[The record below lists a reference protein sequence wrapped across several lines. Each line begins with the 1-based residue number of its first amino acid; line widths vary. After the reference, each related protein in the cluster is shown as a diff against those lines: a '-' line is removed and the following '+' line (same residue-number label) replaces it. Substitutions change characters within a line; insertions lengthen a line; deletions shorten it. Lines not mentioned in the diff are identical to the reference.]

1 MLLLKRQK
9 SNMNPNDRIRIKHM
23 LIAAEEALTFVEKVN
38 YEEFSKNR
46 MLILSVIKD
55 IEIIGEAASKISKET
70 MMLYSV
76 IPWQD
81 IIGMRN
87 RLIHG
92 YFDVD
97 IKLVWNT
104 LSYNLPEIIQQLK
117 NILEDDS

>member
-1 MLLLKRQK
+1 MKDDDK
-9 SNMNPNDRIRIKHM
+9 IRVQHM
-23 LIAAEEALTFVEKVN
+23 IDASEEALAFISGVT
-38 YEEFSKNR
+38 EEAFSKNR

-55 IEIIGEAASKISKET
+55 IEIIGEAASRISKET
-70 MMLYSV
+70 RMEHQN

-81 IIGMRN
+81 IIAMRN

-104 LSYNLPEIIQQLK
+104 LKNNLPALLISLK
-117 NILEDDS
+117 AM

>member
-1 MLLLKRQK
+1 
-9 SNMNPNDRIRIKHM
+9 MNQNDRIRIKHM
-23 LIAAEEALTFVEKVN
+23 LIAAEEALAFAEKVN

-55 IEIIGEAASKISKET
+55 IEIIGEAASKISNET

-104 LSYNLPEIIQQLK
+104 LSYNLPEIIQKLN
-117 NILEDDS
+117 NIIKDDN

>member
-1 MLLLKRQK
+1 M
-9 SNMNPNDRIRIKHM
+9 MDEDRIRIQHM
-23 LIAAEEALTFVEKVN
+23 FDASKEALTFVEGIT
-38 YEEFSKNR
+38 EENFSKNR
-46 MLILSVIKD
+46 MIILSVIKD
-55 IEIIGEAASKISKET
+55 IEIIGEAASRISDEIKSR
-70 MMLYSV
+70 YPD

-104 LSYNLPEIIQQLK
+104 TKNNLPSLLKTLK
-117 NILEDDS
+117 NILSN